1 MCVGEGGSAK
11 DMHTF
16 SICCTE
22 TRRYVN
28 KDHWVESGYS
38 MSYKCFRGI
47 VLNCFSK
54 WRPPYYAFRTTSW
67 HQFIFQVKPEFFK
80 VFVLDFFCRD
90 DYSC

>member
-1 MCVGEGGSAK
+1 MCVGEGG
-11 DMHTF
+11 
-16 SICCTE
+16 ICQ
-22 TRRYVN
+22 RYAYIFYLLHRN

-38 MSYKCFRGI
+38 MSYKCFRGLI
-47 VLNCFSK
+47 LNCFSK